1 MQSAAAANMI
11 ASKPVDAAPSASS
24 SPSSPLRME
33 QVEGQEKP
41 QSQLKQTATAAT
53 TTPNKKKIEPSLRYP
68 FWFGGS
74 ASSMAACVTH
84 PLDLARPC
92 RHVGVRLQ
100 VRRPDA
106 PKNMSGT
113 VVHILRNHG
122 VTGLYNG
129 LSASLLRQMTYSTVR
144 FGAYEEMKIR
154 ATRANNGK
162 APAFPVLVAM
172 ASAAGFVGGISGN
185 AADVLNVRMQQDA
198 ALPAAERRNY
208 SHALEGMLR
217 MAREEGLMSW
227 FRGVLPNSMRAA
239 AMTASQLASYDTFKG
254 MLIRHTP
261 MGDNLTTHFTASF
274 LAGVMAATVTSP
286 IDVIK
291 TRVMSATTQEGLA
304 HTLAKIYK
312 AEGFGWMFKGWVPSF
327 LRLGPQTICTFV
339 FLEMHRKVYRSV
351 ADVGGSGEE
360 ASIKG

>member
-1 MQSAAAANMI
+1 MQSAAATNMI
-11 ASKPVDAAPSASS
+11 ANKPVDDTP
-24 SPSSPLRME
+24 SPLKMA
-33 QVEGQEKP
+33 QTEGQEKP
-41 QSQLKQTATAAT
+41 QPQPRQAATATT
-53 TTPNKKKIEPSLRYP
+53 KKKTTEPSMRYP

-74 ASSMAACVTH
+74 ASSMAACV
-84 PLDLARPC
+84 
-92 RHVGVRLQ
+92 RLQ

-113 VVHILRNHG
+113 FAHILRNHG

-129 LSASLLRQMTYSTVR
+129 LSASLLRQMTYSTAR
-144 FGAYEEMKIR
+144 FGVYEEMKIR
-154 ATRANNGK
+154 ATRANGGK
-162 APAFPVLVAM
+162 APSFPVLVAM
-172 ASAAGFVGGISGN
+172 ASASGFVGGISGN

-208 SHALEGMLR
+208 RHALEGMLR
-217 MAREEGLMSW
+217 MAREEGLGSW

-254 MLIRHTP
+254 LLIGHTP
-261 MGDNLTTHFTASF
+261 MGDTLTTHFTASF

-304 HTLAKIYK
+304 LTLAKIYK

-327 LRLGPQTICTFV
+327 LRLGPQTICTFI
-339 FLEMHRKVYRSV
+339 FLEMHRKVYRKVTS
-351 ADVGGSGEE
+351 AGDSE
-360 ASIKG
+360 ASSIKG

>member
-1 MQSAAAANMI
+1 MVPSAAS
-11 ASKPVDAAPSASS
+11 SKPADEASS
-24 SPSSPLRME
+24 SSSPVKAV
-33 QVEGQEKP
+33 QVDSQEKP
-41 QSQLKQTATAAT
+41 QQKQT
-53 TTPNKKKIEPSLRYP
+53 TTPKKKADSSMRYP

-84 PLDLARPC
+84 PLDLGESSSLVLVIEPDADD
-92 RHVGVRLQ
+92 VSVKVRLQ

-106 PKNMSGT
+106 PKNMVGT
-113 VVHILRNHG
+113 FAHIVRNHG
-122 VTGLYNG
+122 ITGLYNG

-144 FGAYEEMKIR
+144 FGAYEEMKVR
-154 ATRANNGK
+154 ATRKNNGK

-172 ASAAGFVGGISGN
+172 ASASGFVGGISGN

-208 SHALEGMLR
+208 NHALEGMLR
-217 MAREEGLMSW
+217 MAREEGIMSW

-312 AEGFGWMFKGWVPSF
+312 AEGLGWMFKGWVPSF

-339 FLEMHRKVYRSV
+339 FLEMHRKVYRAV
-351 ADVGGSGEE
+351 TDVGGEE
-360 ASIKG
+360 AI